1 MASNTM
7 EQFLTCIDCKE
18 YFDGDLHAPHV
29 LPCLHTC
36 CTQCLKSRISKDEVQ
51 CPECREKFEASN
63 NDLIGFPVD
72 SARKHVVDC
81 YRIQKKNEK
90 YLCDECRTSSTEE
103 LATSRCKEC
112 DEFLCE
118 KCTDAH
124 QRTKLTRRHQ
134 LVSSEK
140 LKNSTLEDFHN
151 KQTCAVE
158 GHEGQPFSFYCTSK
172 DCARPVCSVCVVKNH
187 QQNGGHEVRD
197 INDVYVENKRLVE
210 GQLLD
215 IKHRRTSAD
224 EEIKHIED
232 DIQNLYL
239 KESAVDEEIE
249 AQFSTCIK
257 ILEKRKGE
265 VKEKLA
271 SVSQEKKKDLEGRLD
286 HLTKQ
291 KGQLEQA
298 CKFTDDLLQYS
309 NAAEFLVMKDQVL
322 NRMAQL
328 KNQPV
333 DVFLPHASA
342 DIKFQTSNMGD
353 DFINFSQSM
362 GGVSVAASSAFIP
375 NTRVQVH
382 DIVVGKEQSP
392 LLITMNDNHSRPL
405 SEAEMDI
412 KVEIFNSRNQRSHA
426 VVLDKT
432 RSQGCY
438 KVVFTAPKP
447 GEYRAL
453 VKIMG
458 MLLEPEGYVFRAK
471 RMDEMG
477 SESSLAFLSNYY
489 RSHAMK
495 KIKCVKLLVTWQ
507 TFNI

>member
-151 KQTCAVE
+151 KQTCGVE

-172 DCARPVCSVCVVKNH
+172 DCARPICSVCVVRNH

-353 DFINFSQSM
+353 DFVNFSQSM
-362 GGVSVAASSAFIP
+362 GGVSVASSAFIP

-412 KVEIFNSRNQRSHA
+412 KVEILNSRNQRSHA

-489 RSHAMK
+489 RSHALK
-495 KIKCVKLLVTWQ
+495 KIKCVKLLVT
-507 TFNI
+507 